1 MGEAVRFGEMASFM
15 QVFVVLACSLALT
28 FGWPVDQNDAEL
40 FEQTLKFVKEMELF
54 KEALNSG
61 RMEMR
66 ENVSLYGFIWDNCH
80 KGSDIDVTDMKF
92 PVDPII
98 LPGTVQA
105 GGAVS
110 IKETIGNITE
120 VVLDIHKNTWLGWV
134 EIPCE
139 KNIGSCT
146 YKNICDLL
154 ERVKCPPELE
164 KLGITCRCPLKGGN
178 YEVPLQTI
186 KLPPVPVPALLING
200 KYKVRATIK
209 NGETILGCYE
219 VQVTIQ
225 EK

>member
-1 MGEAVRFGEMASFM
+1 MGRSKRFSAKMVSLG
-15 QVFVVLACSLALT
+15 QVFVVLASVALS
-28 FGWPVDQNDAEL
+28 FSWPTQNEGQQ
-40 FEQTLKFVKEMELF
+40 FEEALKFAKDLQLF
-54 KEALNSG
+54 KEG
-61 RMEMR
+61 KIEMR
-66 ENVSLYGFIWDNCH
+66 DNVSLYGFTWSNCH
-80 KGSDIDVTDMKF
+80 KGSDIDITDMKF

-105 GGAVS
+105 GGAAS
-110 IKETIGNITE
+110 INETIASISE

-146 YKNICDLL
+146 YKNICDIL

-164 KLGITCRCPLKGGN
+164 KLGITCRCPLKGGH

-200 KYKVRATIK
+200 LYKVRATIK

-219 VQVTIQ
+219 VQVTIR